1 MRKVID
7 EHGEIVDELYEGDRI
22 IRKSTYEYLGKRINI
37 HGDANFI
44 KVYSKPLFDLADD
57 LTGNESV
64 MLIYLLR
71 YLGYDCI
78 LRFNNGKAITRKF
91 ILADTAQ
98 SQKTVDR
105 AIHGLIEKG
114 IVGKHKTTETY
125 CYTVNP
131 YIFAK
136 GTEVDKGIAAFYVT
150 TKWACK

>member
-22 IRKSTYEYLGKRINI
+22 IRKSTSEYLSRRINI
-37 HGDANFI
+37 HGNDSFI

-78 LRFNNGKAITRKF
+78 LRFNNGKAITRQF

-105 AIHGLIEKG
+105 AMRGLIEKG
-114 IVGKHKTTETY
+114 IAGKHKTNETY

-136 GTEVDKGIAAFYVT
+136 GTGVDKGIAAFYAS
-150 TKWACK
+150 TKWANK